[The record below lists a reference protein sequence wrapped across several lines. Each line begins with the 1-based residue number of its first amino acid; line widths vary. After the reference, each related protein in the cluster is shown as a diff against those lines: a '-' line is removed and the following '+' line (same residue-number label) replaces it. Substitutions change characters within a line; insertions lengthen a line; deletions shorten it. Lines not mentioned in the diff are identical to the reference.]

1 MGYAKL
7 DAIETLNRLPDEA
20 SWEEIM
26 YELYVTKKINQ
37 AREQVAGGGF
47 VTHEDAK
54 KRLMKS

>member
-1 MGYAKL
+1 MGQAKM

-26 YELYVTKKINQ
+26 YELYVVKKVNQ
-37 AREQVAGGGF
+37 AREQVARGEF
-47 VTHEDAK
+47 VTNEEAK